1 MKRMNHGA
9 QYFLYNLQEINID
22 MRKQKI
28 KFELELV
35 YMDQQMP
42 LETLMSEV
50 KNINLLRPQ
59 SLETIINAYT
69 S

>member
-1 MKRMNHGA
+1 MKRMNHAA

-28 KFELELV
+28 KLELELV